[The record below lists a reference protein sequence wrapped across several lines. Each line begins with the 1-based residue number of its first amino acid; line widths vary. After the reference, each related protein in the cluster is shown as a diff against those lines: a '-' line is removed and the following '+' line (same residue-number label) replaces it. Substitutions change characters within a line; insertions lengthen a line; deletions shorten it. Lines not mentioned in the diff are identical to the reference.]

1 MFDIG
6 LMSLVLV
13 IIVSFVICVYLY
25 KEDNIEYLEMEEF

>member
-6 LMSLVLV
+6 LMFLVLV
-13 IIVSFVICVYLY
+13 IVVSLMICVYLY